1 MCDCNNVPG
10 PTARACH
17 ERRSLAQRALA
28 CEITGDL
35 DRAMTLIR
43 CLQRSGAGGYPAAP
57 RSTAGG
63 ERRID

>member
-1 MCDCNNVPG
+1 MCDHSNVPA

-17 ERRSLAQRALA
+17 EGRRLVQRALA

-35 DRAMTLIR
+35 DHAMALIR
-43 CLQRSGAGGYPAAP
+43 CLQRSAAGGYPAAP

-63 ERRID
+63 ERRSA